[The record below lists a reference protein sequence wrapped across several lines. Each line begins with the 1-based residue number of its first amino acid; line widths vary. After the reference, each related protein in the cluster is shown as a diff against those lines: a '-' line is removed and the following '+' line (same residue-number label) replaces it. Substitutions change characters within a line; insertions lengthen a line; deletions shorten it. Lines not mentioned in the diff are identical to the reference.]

1 MAVREKYG
9 YTYQIESS
17 YVPYSD
23 SGMFTIY
30 LGTDPVY
37 LNLCVSL
44 IEKALRAVC
53 TTSFSV
59 AKLQATK
66 KQLIGQI
73 SIAEENR
80 SSLMLA
86 LGKSMCDFN
95 RVDTLEQ
102 LFKKVE
108 AITPQQLLET
118 ANEIMQPE
126 QLSKLIYLPEGE

>member
-1 MAVREKYG
+1 LKKSCG
-9 YTYQIESS
+9 
-17 YVPYSD
+17 
-23 SGMFTIY
+23 
-30 LGTDPVY
+30 
-37 LNLCVSL
+37 
-44 IEKALRAVC
+44 AVC
-53 TTSFSV
+53 TTSFSA
-59 AKLQATK
+59 AKLQAAK

-108 AITPQQLLET
+108 AITPQQLLES
-118 ANEIMQPE
+118 ANEIMLPDD
-126 QLSKLIYLPEGE
+126 LSRLIYLPDIDKD